1 MARIPLLMPQL
12 GESIAEATIVRL
24 IAKPGDDVVGDSDV
38 MEVETNKA
46 VMGVVAPCNGKLT
59 ELRAS
64 EGESYAVGATLG
76 YLEVADAD
84 AERMGYLE
92 PEENGSHAQPA
103 GSMPAGAPHKPK
115 KQRKAKPVVSP
126 FEVVVEIVQ
135 GVGRHLGVGPEM
147 FSAI

>member
-1 MARIPLLMPQL
+1 MPQL

-24 IAKPGDDVVGDSDV
+24 IAQPGDDVAGDNDV

-46 VMGVVAPCNGKLT
+46 VMGVVAPCSGKLV
-59 ELRAS
+59 ELRAV

-92 PEENGSHAQPA
+92 PEENGSSSQPT
-103 GSMPAGAPHKPK
+103 GSMPAGAPEKPK
-115 KQRKAKPVVSP
+115 KQRVAKP
-126 FEVVVEIVQ
+126 
-135 GVGRHLGVGPEM
+135 
-147 FSAI
+147 